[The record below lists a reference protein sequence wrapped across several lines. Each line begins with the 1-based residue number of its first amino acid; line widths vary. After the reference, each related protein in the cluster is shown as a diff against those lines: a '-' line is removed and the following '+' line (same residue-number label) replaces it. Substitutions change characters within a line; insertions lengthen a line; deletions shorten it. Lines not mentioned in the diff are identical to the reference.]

1 MTTIAVENPKSAWV
15 SSDQSLMNECI
26 RVTTRQHDVAPSQQ
40 DTWRIAAL
48 RRAATEHLEHSGYH
62 ALTDDAALIITE
74 LLTNALL
81 HSGSNTIRLCMS
93 VQENLL
99 NILVHDGVPGVIR
112 VNEADDYAECGRGL
126 TLVAALVQANNGD
139 WGTDGHGT
147 SVWCH
152 LPTMADEGS

>member
-1 MTTIAVENPKSAWV
+1 MTTIAVDNPKSAWAP
-15 SSDQSLMNECI
+15 SDHSLMNECI
-26 RVTTRQHDVAPSQQ
+26 RVTTSQHGVAPSQQ
-40 DTWRIAAL
+40 DAWRIAAL
-48 RRAATEHLEHSGYH
+48 RRAAIEHLKHSGYH

-81 HSGSNTIRLCMS
+81 HSGSSTIRLCMG

-112 VNEADDYAECGRGL
+112 VNEADDNAECGRGL
-126 TLVAALVQANNGD
+126 TLVAALVQAANGD
-139 WGTDGHGT
+139 WGTDDHGA

-152 LPTMADEGS
+152 LPVAAGEGS